1 MVPRKGVG
9 AGGGDAFG
17 SCTFKTQFKTLAI
30 LRDYEYM
37 ISERKGGGG
46 GGGGGGGHGPSWI
59 RHCRS
64 TLL

>member
-17 SCTFKTQFKTLAI
+17 SCTFKIQLKTLAI

-46 GGGGGGGHGPSWI
+46 GGGGARAPLDPPLSKHTFVI
-59 RHCRS
+59 
-64 TLL
+64 L